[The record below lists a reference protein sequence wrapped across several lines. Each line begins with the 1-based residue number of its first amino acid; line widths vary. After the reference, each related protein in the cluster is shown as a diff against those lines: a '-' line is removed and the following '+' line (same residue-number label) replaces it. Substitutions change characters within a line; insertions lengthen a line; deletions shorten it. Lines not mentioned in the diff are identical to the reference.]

1 MRMHEEWK
9 TVGISLGRCKVDHYP
24 REAEAFP
31 NSIPPVTREVV
42 GILQTQTAHR
52 NLTSL
57 ILNSMGEALGAMKIC
72 KRGVLGIHIEMPG
85 IRSFECEDRACDSA
99 VEE

>member
-1 MRMHEEWK
+1 
-9 TVGISLGRCKVDHYP
+9 
-24 REAEAFP
+24 
-31 NSIPPVTREVV
+31 
-42 GILQTQTAHR
+42 
-52 NLTSL
+52 
-57 ILNSMGEALGAMKIC
+57 MGEALGAMKIC